1 MSSLREYAGRSWS
14 EWVPPPEPDIGDYS
28 DSPSPVHSA
37 RHSNT
42 PTPTEV
48 TPNSSRSHSP
58 IHRSLTP
65 TENRALG
72 VPPTDDVMK
81 LPRKDMHIFG
91 LCPVQGKIDINAGN
105 VVINASTPLPP
116 NPNIAQVERN
126 PFQYY

>member
-1 MSSLREYAGRSWS
+1 MSTLREYAGRSWS
-14 EWVPPPEPDIGDYS
+14 EWAPTPEPDIGDYS
-28 DSPSPVHSA
+28 ESPSPAHSA

-65 TENRALG
+65 TENRVLG

-81 LPRKDMHIFG
+81 LPIKDMHIFG
-91 LCPVQGKIDINAGN
+91 LCPVQGKLHINKFTKYYYIKN
-105 VVINASTPLPP
+105 T
-116 NPNIAQVERN
+116 AQARTLS
-126 PFQYY
+126 FSIL